1 MNGTGVINNFLNT
14 FTTYIDSGFG
24 LIKGD
29 VTWLASTLIAIDIT
43 LAGLFSALG
52 NEPDVLAKLIR
63 KTLYIGF
70 FAWVLTNFNSLAQ
83 IVFQSF
89 SSLGLKAAGSG
100 LSSSDF
106 LQPGKLAQVGLDA
119 GRPILTAAGQLMGY
133 VSFFQ
138 NFVQIF
144 VLMISWLIVL
154 IAFFILAVQLFIS
167 LIEFKLTTLTGFVL
181 IPFALFN
188 KTSFLAEKVLGNVV
202 ASGVK
207 ILVLAVITGIGTT
220 LFSQF
225 TAATG
230 TNQPTLDDALSLV
243 LAALAL
249 LGLGIFGPG
258 IATGLVSGAPQLG
271 LGGAVGTT
279 MAAAGLGAAAATGAT
294 ALGGAVIGA
303 SRKFW
308 PGSNDSRPSAGTSG
322 DGPTST
328 GPGGGSSGSSTPNGL
343 SSPASPA
350 PSSFTTGSSQ
360 TSSAASPPTAP
371 PSKPAPAWANRLISP
386 QSLGQHISSVE
397 QGLSKTEHAGGSA
410 SISLAERDQ
419 P

>member
-1 MNGTGVINNFLNT
+1 MEL
-14 FTTYIDSGFG
+14 D
-24 LIKGD
+24 LPAD
-29 VTWLASTLIAIDIT
+29 V
-43 LAGLFSALG
+43 
-52 NEPDVLAKLIR
+52 
-63 KTLYIGF
+63 IGF

-83 IVFQSF
+83 IILQSF

-133 VSFFQ
+133 VSFFR
-138 NFVQIF
+138 NF

-154 IAFFILAVQLFIS
+154 MAFFVLAVQLFIS

-188 KTSFLAEKVLGNVV
+188 KTAFLAEKVLGNVV

-271 LGGAVGTT
+271 IGTAMTVG
-279 MAAAGLGAAAATGAT
+279 GLGAAAATGTA

-303 SRKFW
+303 GRMVW
-308 PGSNDSRPSAGTSG
+308 PGSNDNRPSGGASS

-328 GPGGGSSGSSTPNGL
+328 GPNGGPGGSGGPSGTSGPSSPAASGSSASTASASSPSSSSGSASS
-343 SSPASPA
+343 SSPNS
-350 PSSFTTGSSQ
+350 T
-360 TSSAASPPTAP
+360 AASS
-371 PSKPAPAWANRLISP
+371 PSKPAPAWANRLMGP
-386 QSLGQHISSVE
+386 QSVGQHISSVE
-397 QGLSKTEHAGGSA
+397 QALTKAEHAGGSA

>member
-1 MNGTGVINNFLNT
+1 
-14 FTTYIDSGFG
+14 
-24 LIKGD
+24 
-29 VTWLASTLIAIDIT
+29 
-43 LAGLFSALG
+43 
-52 NEPDVLAKLIR
+52 LAKLIR

-154 IAFFILAVQLFIS
+154 IAFFVLAVQLFIS

-188 KTSFLAEKVLGNVV
+188 KTAFLAEKVLGNVV

-271 LGGAVGTT
+271 IGSAVGTAMT
-279 MAAAGLGAAAATGAT
+279 IGGLGAAAVTGTA

-303 SRKFW
+303 GRMFW
-308 PGSNDSRPSAGTSG
+308 PGSNDNRPSGGASS

-328 GPGGGSSGSSTPNGL
+328 GPGGGSGGSSVPSGTSGSASPASSGSSASAAGS
-343 SSPASPA
+343 SSPTSSSASA
-350 PSSFTTGSSQ
+350 SSSSPSST
-360 TSSAASPPTAP
+360 AASPP
-371 PSKPAPAWANRLISP
+371 SKLAPAWASRLMGP
-386 QSLGQHISSVE
+386 QSVGRHIASVE
-397 QGLSKTEHAGGSA
+397 QALTKAEHAGGSA